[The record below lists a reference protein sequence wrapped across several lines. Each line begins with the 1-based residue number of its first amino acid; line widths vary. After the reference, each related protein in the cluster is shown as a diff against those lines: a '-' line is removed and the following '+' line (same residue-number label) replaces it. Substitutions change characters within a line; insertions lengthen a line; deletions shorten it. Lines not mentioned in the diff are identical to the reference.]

1 MIDDQG
7 VVITASSMNCSDLFH
22 ITDGK
27 MRGFAFVLFKNMSGA
42 GKAINALNMKEIK
55 GKSSSLECYLSNGA
69 HVHTGK
75 CLCPAHRS
83 TGCS

>member
-1 MIDDQG
+1 
-7 VVITASSMNCSDLFH
+7 
-22 ITDGK
+22 

-55 GKSSSLECYLSNGA
+55 GKSSLLDRYQSPGVHNA
-69 HVHTGK
+69 HIDIELCFCLVHR
-75 CLCPAHRS
+75 P